1 MDDTLIVLFI
11 ALVLFLLLAI
21 PFLNRRKR
29 KEQHIQEADLN
40 ALKYGLKEPVSLHPV
55 VDLDRCIGS
64 GGCIEACPEKDVLG
78 IQSGQAITVSPA
90 RCIGHGLCER
100 SCPVNAIT
108 LVFGSEK
115 RGVDIPRIKENFET
129 NIHGIFI
136 VGELGGMGLIKN
148 AFEQGKQCIELMR
161 KELNP
166 SPSDSSSYDVIIVGC
181 GPAGLS
187 AAITAKHHGLNYLVL
202 ERESIGGTVRYYP
215 RRKVVMTRPLEI
227 PGYGKFKKRE
237 LLKEELIELWEELVQ
252 HFSLLIKTGINVT
265 SVSKKE
271 DGLFSIETN
280 SATYETKKV
289 ILAIGRR
296 GTPRKL
302 GIPGEELPNVS
313 YSLREPD
320 HFENMNV
327 SVIGGGDSAVEAAIA
342 LADQTGNTVRLIY
355 RSSAFSRLKPQNLDT
370 LTEYQNERKIDVM
383 LQSQVTENNPNFIK
397 VVSSE
402 TNIEYELPNDYLFI
416 FAGGILPTVFL
427 KETGIQIDT
436 KFGKQ

>member
-1 MDDTLIVLFI
+1 
-11 ALVLFLLLAI
+11 
-21 PFLNRRKR
+21 
-29 KEQHIQEADLN
+29 
-40 ALKYGLKEPVSLHPV
+40 
-55 VDLDRCIGS
+55 
-64 GGCIEACPEKDVLG
+64 
-78 IQSGQAITVSPA
+78 
-90 RCIGHGLCER
+90 
-100 SCPVNAIT
+100 
-108 LVFGSEK
+108 
-115 RGVDIPRIKENFET
+115 
-129 NIHGIFI
+129 
-136 VGELGGMGLIKN
+136 
-148 AFEQGKQCIELMR
+148 MR

-187 AAITAKHHGLNYLVL
+187 AAITAKHHGLKYLVL
-202 ERESIGGTVRYYP
+202 DRESIGGTVRYYP
-215 RRKVVMTRPLEI
+215 RRKVVMTRPVEI

-370 LTEYQNERKIDVM
+370 LTEYQNEQKIDVM

-416 FAGGILPTVFL
+416 FAGGILPTAFL